1 MCGQVV
7 ALGKT
12 VVAGVGLLEQILLKQ
27 ADLFGQILI
36 GQTCLLELE

>member
-1 MCGQVV
+1 MCRQVV

>member
-1 MCGQVV
+1 MCGQVA

-12 VVAGVGLLEQILLKQ
+12 VVVGVGLLEQILLKQ

>member
-1 MCGQVV
+1 MCGQVA

-12 VVAGVGLLEQILLKQ
+12 VVVGVGLLEQILLKQ
-27 ADLFGQILI
+27 ADLFGQILL